1 MEGRT
6 PYVQVLDR
14 AVPPLG
20 EAKPD
25 WHIQAALIKRI
36 GERSVERG
44 IGVIKDNMF
53 GQPIERDYSTAYE
66 QFTMDGKITD
76 TPQLVEFMLQNS
88 FGIPNAT
95 WEEFA
100 RKGILRVDG
109 SDDVQFSED
118 SAYSYETLAS
128 TRDKHPW
135 KTLTGR
141 QQFYIDQDWFL
152 SEGEALPVHKEPLK
166 NKEFDVRLI
175 MGHARH
181 GIHSWARDD
190 SLMVS
195 LQRGEPDVYVNP
207 DDAAARGIEDGDL
220 VKVFNDF
227 GDFVAMAHVSS
238 NTRPTTIFMYHGWDP
253 MMFRGKKNFSSVINT
268 NGLIKPVQMVGDY
281 GHLRYQTPD
290 FVPNQTYHDCT
301 VEFEKVAAEA

>member
-1 MEGRT
+1 
-6 PYVQVLDR
+6 
-14 AVPPLG
+14 
-20 EAKPD
+20 
-25 WHIQAALIKRI
+25 
-36 GERSVERG
+36 
-44 IGVIKDNMF
+44 MF

-109 SDDVQFSED
+109 SDDVQFGED

-253 MMFRGKKNFSSVINT
+253 MMFRGQKNFSSVINT

-301 VEFEKVAAEA
+301 LS